1 MRRREQNDGFYYELV
16 TGWDELFRRLKEF
29 TQEPYRDCIFKGLL
43 SEWHLES
50 TFDRAFYPSNIN
62 EANRQNDAI
71 KIEKELIRDFRRMY
85 DGNDRQAVLK
95 DTLYCIS
102 LMQHHGAPTRL
113 MDFTY
118 SPFIAAYFALEYA
131 WDKDKKED
139 AKLHSGTVNIA
150 IWCLDTKGCKNYLG
164 RNKKLKQLVDD
175 RLKEDIP
182 SESSF
187 LSLYMPSKGKPF
199 TFVYPENPYL
209 LHTRLARQQG
219 VFLCPGDVSK
229 SFSDN
234 LKALG
239 NEHEESD
246 ESRRKSIY
254 EIRCELC
261 RPQRLE
267 ALNQLHRMNVD
278 RASLFHGL
286 DGFAK
291 SMSYRLG
298 FYQELARKRGENTT
312 PH

>member
-1 MRRREQNDGFYYELV
+1 MEGDLIKRKEDDFYYEPV
-16 TGWDELFRRLKEF
+16 SGWNELFERLKEL
-29 TQEPYRDCIFKGLL
+29 TQEPYRKWIFKGLL

-62 EANRQNDAI
+62 ETDRQNNAI
-71 KIEKELIRDFRRMY
+71 EIEKKLTRDFRRLY
-85 DGNDRQAVLK
+85 DGSDRQAVLS

-102 LMQHHGAPTRL
+102 LMQHHGAPTRI

-139 AKLHSGTVNIA
+139 NKLHGGKINIA
-150 IWCLDTKGCKNYLG
+150 IWCFNTKWCRDYLES
-164 RNKKLKQLVDD
+164 NEKLKQLMDN
-175 RLKEDIP
+175 RLKKDIP
-182 SESSF
+182 SEKSF
-187 LSLYMPSKGKPF
+187 LRIYMPSEPF

-229 SFSDN
+229 SFSKN
-234 LKALG
+234 LKALVC
-239 NEHEESD
+239 ESEECAK
-246 ESRRKSIY
+246 ESIY

-267 ALNQLHRMNVD
+267 ALNQLHRMNID
-278 RASLFHGL
+278 RASLFPGL
-286 DGFAK
+286 DGFAESMKYRFKFYFETAQEREAK
-291 SMSYRLG
+291 SDC
-298 FYQELARKRGENTT
+298 
-312 PH
+312 